1 MQKITKKY
9 IMKNKYWLALG
20 CFVML
25 LVSCSAGPGG
35 GYVYQQPVYVAP
47 GVGLGTIIAVVI
59 SWSRNKS
66 VLWAIIHG
74 ILGWLYVIYAL
85 IFSKK

>member
-1 MQKITKKY
+1 MQKKNY
-9 IMKNKYWLALG
+9 SMRNKYCLA
-20 CFVML
+20 FVFVIL
-25 LVSCSAGPGG
+25 TLASCASGPND

-59 SWSRNKS
+59 SWTRNKS
-66 VLWAIIHG
+66 IIWAIIHG

-85 IFSKK
+85 IFQKK